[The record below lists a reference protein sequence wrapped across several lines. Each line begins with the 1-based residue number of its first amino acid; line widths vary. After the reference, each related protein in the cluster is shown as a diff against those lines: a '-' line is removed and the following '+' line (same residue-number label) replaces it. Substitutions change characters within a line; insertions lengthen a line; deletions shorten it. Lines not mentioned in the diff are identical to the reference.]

1 MPKSGGTN
9 IIKDFKLVQRR
20 LVTLER
26 QTANDISKTFAKL
39 MLWLKVNVALKL
51 VTTECDNGVHEINDE
66 TMKLQAS

>member
-51 VTTECDNGVHEINDE
+51 VTTECDNRVHEINDE